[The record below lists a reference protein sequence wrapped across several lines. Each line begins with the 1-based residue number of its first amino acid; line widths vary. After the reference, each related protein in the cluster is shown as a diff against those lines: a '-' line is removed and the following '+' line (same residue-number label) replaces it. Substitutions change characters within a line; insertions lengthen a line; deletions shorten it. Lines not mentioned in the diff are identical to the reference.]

1 MTGNDTDD
9 LGAGLV
15 AWLQHFQSAEMT
27 PARVREPAAAARR
40 LASLADAA
48 DKALPFGAEPSG
60 FTLAQRR
67 LMRGGETP

>member
-9 LGAGLV
+9 LSD
-15 AWLQHFQSAEMT
+15 WLKRFQSAGMT
-27 PARVREPAAAARR
+27 PARLREPAAVAQR

-67 LMRGGETP
+67 LMRDGGTP